1 MAAKTGTYTLIAS
14 NTLGSSASSVTFSS
28 IPATY
33 TDLMLVTSALSPGG
47 GNNARGYRFELN
59 SDTGTN
65 YSQTWLSNSVT
76 TPVSSRETS
85 QTRGRIGGI
94 SETTSD
100 VTTVKTDFL
109 DYSNTTT
116 YKTVLSRGSN
126 LCTNGDTNL
135 FAGVS
140 LWRSTSAVS
149 SIKLTMSDNSSFI
162 TGSSFKLY
170 GIEAG
175 NL

>member
-1 MAAKTGTYTLIAS
+1 MAAKTGTYTLIS
-14 NTLGSSASSVTFSS
+14 STTLTTTAASVTFSS

-33 TDLMLVTSALSPGG
+33 TDLILVTSALSVGG

-59 SDTGTN
+59 SDTATN
-65 YSQTWLSNSVT
+65 YSQTWLSNSTT
-76 TPVSSRETS
+76 TPTSSRESS

-100 VTTVKTDFL
+100 VTTVKTEFL
-109 DYSNTTT
+109 DYANTTT
-116 YKTVLSRGSN
+116 YKTVISRSSN
-126 LCTNGDTNL
+126 LCTNGDTNV
-135 FAGVS
+135 FNGVS
-140 LWRSTSAVS
+140 LWRSTSAIT
-149 SIKLTMSDNSSFI
+149 SIKLTMSDNSNFVS
-162 TGSSFKLY
+162 GSIFRLY